1 MILKELGDIPAN
13 VNVFTPA
20 YDTGCGLNFILF
32 RCGDAL
38 MLQLFTDR
46 RVFVDY
52 IYKGQVAGTH
62 TGTCS
67 PEEFDYLVNLYWD
80 GLDDED

>member
-1 MILKELGDIPAN
+1 MTLYELGDIPAD
-13 VNVFTPA
+13 VTIFTPA
-20 YDTGCGLNFILF
+20 YDEGCGTNFILF
-32 RCGDAL
+32 RCGEDI

-52 IYKGQVAGTH
+52 IYKGQVVGTH

-67 PEEFDYLVNLYWD
+67 PEELDYLVDLYMN
-80 GLDDED
+80 GLEE